1 MDIFSYRKETEKPRC
16 PAPKNVDRIK
26 KDHGISFHDP
36 SCFISYIPIKGYALI
51 PTNWNL
57 SMLIFFV
64 ENNIHL
70 IIHSFYLSGSVIAHF
85 FVQMK
90 ISALLQNSIQA
101 PVI

>member
-1 MDIFSYRKETEKPRC
+1 MIIFHAMTIVYRDYI
-16 PAPKNVDRIK
+16 N
-26 KDHGISFHDP
+26 ISIITKCNADYTFVLNK
-36 SCFISYIPIKGYALI
+36 KGYALI
-51 PTNWNL
+51 STNRNL